1 MTRRSCVPRAATLAV
16 VLGLVPGL
24 CCAGMT
30 DPTRPLGGLASGDA
44 AAVAPGSVRG
54 PVPAAAPAAPPA
66 EPQLQSLQLPRD
78 GVASALVDGQLL
90 RAGQRWNA
98 FEIVAIDAQGVLAKG
113 PGGPQRWTLV
123 GVQYLDPKARARLPA
138 PVPAA
143 PVAAAVA
150 SAVSLAPTSRAAPT
164 PTTSLHT
171 AQWQYTPVTSSAPA
185 LPPVTRLSWA
195 DLVAPAPRT
204 SPPKKTAATAVPRP
218 VAAQRVPTAQV
229 PAMLVA
235 AGPSR
240 PALSQAL
247 AKAPSGET
255 ARWRGLRF
263 EWPAQASAPS
273 LALTHTSVLR
283 RTKQRSP
290 RPAPARVWAH
300 QTPIPHHAPSYAL
313 RSPLTRTPTR
323 HAGPHLVGVVAL
335 NKETP

>member
-1 MTRRSCVPRAATLAV
+1 MNRRSCVPRAANLVV

-30 DPTRPLGGLASGDA
+30 DPTRPLGGMASGDS
-44 AAVAPGSVRG
+44 AAVAPGSTRG

-138 PVPAA
+138 PA
-143 PVAAAVA
+143 PVAAGVA
-150 SAVSLAPTSRAAPT
+150 SAVSLAPTSRAAPM
-164 PTTSLHT
+164 PNTSLHT
-171 AQWQYTPVTSSAPA
+171 AQWQYTPVAPSAPA

-204 SPPKKTAATAVPRP
+204 PPPKKTAATAVPRP
-218 VAAQRVPTAQV
+218 VAVQRVPTAQA

-247 AKAPSGET
+247 ANAPSGEA

-263 EWPAQASAPS
+263 EWPAQANAPT
-273 LALTHTSVLR
+273 LAPLRKADSR

-290 RPAPARVWAH
+290 RPAPAPVWAR
-300 QTPIPHHAPSYAL
+300 QTPGQSHAPSYAL
-313 RSPLTRTPTR
+313 RAPLRLTPTR
-323 HAGPHLVGVVAL
+323 HKGPHLVGVVAL